1 MLLFWTVRPGDR
13 TDNQYGE
20 LVEQAGQANPIRK
33 LWLLAIAAVVIPLVL
48 MMMAGVALIG
58 MTWLGYSPATEVV
71 EGAEYHERRLAKL
84 QRLQLIDQTDVI
96 EFSYA
101 FQWLSGDEEGTI
113 LTKKKVIW
121 YIIFDDN
128 SDSAEMEF
136 SHIDRFE
143 QLREGGFAEESQY
156 RVWGNDSAK
165 WEYLSPSLSRGEQW

>member
-1 MLLFWTVRPGDR
+1 M
-13 TDNQYGE
+13 
-20 LVEQAGQANPIRK
+20 
-33 LWLLAIAAVVIPLVL
+33 
-48 MMMAGVALIG
+48 
-58 MTWLGYSPATEVV
+58 
-71 EGAEYHERRLAKL
+71 
-84 QRLQLIDQTDVI
+84 I

-101 FQWLSGDEEGTI
+101 FQWPSGDEEGTI

-136 SHIDRFE
+136 SHIDRIE

-165 WEYLSPSLSRGEQW
+165 WEYLSPSLSRENNGDEKLIELLTRYINEAQAAAK